1 MRRIVQAFLMLFLLC
16 GPLAGY
22 AQTPE
27 ATPAPNGSVVPL
39 PSTPQTQQTPDNSTP
54 APTPATPPPT
64 KTTKAKRQRHHI
76 SGVQIG
82 ILVGTGMLVFILLK
96 A

>member
-1 MRRIVQAFLMLFLLC
+1 MRHIVRAFLMLFLLS
-16 GPLAGY
+16 GSLVGY

-27 ATPAPNGSVVPL
+27 ATPAPIGSVVPL

-54 APTPATPPPT
+54 APTPATPTPAKAT
-64 KTTKAKRQRHHI
+64 KPKRHHI